1 MTAPGDDD
9 IPNVV
14 PLKGGAAPGARADAG
29 SSAGAGAALPEGKG
43 KRKKA
48 APEWMIDVVRLQANF
63 ALVYGTDTVFDGEDR
78 MLVRI
83 GPLRLAYGKAVKE
96 WLQSPE
102 RKTIRQDDVVFDPRN
117 PDRPW
122 NLFGGLPS
130 KPKPGKCNLIL
141 DLVDYLVGGNVAMR
155 EWVLKWTAYPLQHVG
170 AKMATSIVM
179 RGPQGGGKNM
189 LWECVRD
196 IYGVYGT
203 LITQSELESQY
214 NDWMSAKLFV
224 IGNEVLSRREK
235 WQLGGKLKNLVTE
248 AQVPIQAKYM
258 PSRLEGNCCN
268 LVFLSNDLLPVP
280 LEESNRRYLVIDA
293 PHPHPDG
300 KEFYTAVA
308 DQIRHGGR
316 EAFHDYLLNVSLA
329 DFGPHTKP
337 LPTEAF
343 QEALELSLSPSEL
356 FVRRWK
362 AADMPILQSGDHSR
376 PIWAGAIDDLYAV
389 FRRWC
394 EREGERHVDTQT
406 RFARTLVAGGMR
418 KRRMRIFFDGRER
431 QHQVYW
437 ADAQVP
443 DSCEDLEGWLKTEC
457 GFANGCAHP
466 VGGR

>member
-1 MTAPGDDD
+1 MPGTEDANSM
-9 IPNVV
+9 PNVV
-14 PLKGGAAPGARADAG
+14 SLKPTSDP
-29 SSAGAGAALPEGKG
+29 ALSLGD
-43 KRKKA
+43 KA
-48 APEWMIDVVRLQANF
+48 APPPAPKGEKRRKPPPDWMIDVVRLTEHF
-63 ALVYGTDTVFDGEDR
+63 ALVYGTDTVFDGEE
-78 MLVRI
+78 RI
-83 GPLRLAYGKAVKE
+83 LMRVAPLRLAYGKAVKE
-96 WLQSPE
+96 WLTSAE
-102 RKTIRQDDVVFDPRN
+102 RKTIRQEDVVFDPLH
-117 PDRPW
+117 PERPW
-122 NLFGGLPS
+122 NLFGGLHS
-130 KPKPGKCNLIL
+130 VPKLGKCNLIL
-141 DLVDYLVGGNVAMR
+141 DLVDYLVGGNVAVR
-155 EWVLKWTAYPLQHVG
+155 DWVLKWTAYPLQHVG

-196 IYGVYGT
+196 IYGTYGT

-258 PSRLEGNCCN
+258 PSRLESNCCN

-300 KEFYTAVA
+300 KAFYTAVA
-308 DQIRHGGR
+308 EQIANGGR
-316 EAFHDYLLNVSLA
+316 EAFHDYLLNLSLA

-337 LPTEAF
+337 LPTDAF
-343 QEALELSLSPSEL
+343 QESLELSLSPSEL

-362 AADMPILQSGDHSR
+362 AGDIPALQSGEAATTV
-376 PIWAGAIDDLYAV
+376 WAGSIDDLYAI

-406 RFARTLVAGGMR
+406 RFARTLVVGGLR
-418 KRRMRIFFDGRER
+418 KRRMRLRLDGRER
-431 QHQVYW
+431 QHSVYW
-437 ADAQVP
+437 LDEWVP
-443 DSCEDLEGWLKTEC
+443 DACEDLERWLIAEC
-457 GFANGCAHP
+457 GYANGCAYP
-466 VGGR
+466 VNKDL

>member
-1 MTAPGDDD
+1 MPNVISLKPGADPDLPLGDDS
-9 IPNVV
+9 
-14 PLKGGAAPGARADAG
+14 AAPTGKG
-29 SSAGAGAALPEGKG
+29 GKG
-43 KRKKA
+43 KGKKA
-48 APEWMIDVVRLQANF
+48 APDWMIDVVRLTERF
-63 ALVYGTDTVFDGEDR
+63 ALIYGTDTVFDGEEK

-96 WLQSPE
+96 WLVSPE
-102 RKTIRQDDVVFDPRN
+102 RKTIRQEDVIFDPRH
-117 PDRPW
+117 PERSW
-122 NLFGGLPS
+122 NLFGGLHS
-130 KPKPGKCNLIL
+130 VPKLGKCNLVL
-141 DLVDYLVGGNVAMR
+141 ELVDYLVGGNPALR
-155 EWVLKWTAYPLQHVG
+155 DWVLKWTAYPLQHIG
-170 AKMATSIVM
+170 AKMATAVVM

-196 IYGVYGT
+196 IYGIHGT

-258 PSRLEGNCCN
+258 PSRLESNCCN

-300 KEFYTAVA
+300 KAFYSAVA
-308 DQIRHGGR
+308 EQIANGGR
-316 EAFHDYLLNVSLA
+316 EAFHDYLLTLA
-329 DFGPHTKP
+329 LGEFGPHTKP

-362 AADMPILQSGDHSR
+362 AGDMAILQSGDSSGSV
-376 PIWAGAIDDLYAV
+376 WAGAIEDLYAI

-394 EREGERHVDTQT
+394 EHEGERHVDTQT
-406 RFARTLVAGGMR
+406 RFARTLAVGGLR
-418 KRRMRIFFDGRER
+418 KRRLRLRLDGRER

-437 ADAQVP
+437 YDERVP
-443 DSCEDLEGWLKTEC
+443 EACEDMERWLAIEC
-457 GFANGCAHP
+457 GHANGCAHP
-466 VGGR
+466 AGNR

>member
-1 MTAPGDDD
+1 MSK
-9 IPNVV
+9 VV
-14 PLKGGAAPGARADAG
+14 PLKSGADPAMLASTNDSDAASPAPGKTG
-29 SSAGAGAALPEGKG
+29 G

-48 APEWMIDVVRLQANF
+48 PPDWMTDVIRLADHF
-63 ALVYGTDTVFDGEDR
+63 ALIYGTDTVFDAEDR
-78 MLVRI
+78 MLVRVA
-83 GPLRLAYGKAVKE
+83 PLRLAYGAAVKE
-96 WLQSPE
+96 WLKSPN
-102 RKTIRQDDVVFDPRN
+102 RKTIRQEDVVFDPRH
-117 PDRPW
+117 PERPW
-122 NLFGGLPS
+122 NLFGGLPGI
-130 KPKPGKCNLIL
+130 PKLGKCNLIL
-141 DLVDYLVGGNVAMR
+141 DLVDYLTGGNVAMR
-155 EWVLKWTAYPLQHVG
+155 EWVLKWIAYPLQHVG

-258 PSRLEGNCCN
+258 PSRLESNCCN

-300 KEFYTAVA
+300 KLFYTAVA
-308 DQIRHGGR
+308 EQIASGGR
-316 EAFHDYLLNVSLA
+316 EAFHDYLLTLPLG

-362 AADMPILQSGDHSR
+362 AGDLPILQSGDQAV
-376 PIWAGAIDDLYAV
+376 PVWGGAIDDLYEI
-389 FRRWC
+389 FRTWC
-394 EREGERHVDTQT
+394 TREGERHVDTQT
-406 RFARTLVAGGMR
+406 RFARTLMVAGMR
-418 KRRMRIFFDGRER
+418 KRRMRLTLTISAR
-431 QHQVYW
+431 QYRVYW
-437 ADAQVP
+437 WDERVP
-443 DSCEDLEGWLKTEC
+443 DGCEDVERWLSAEC
-457 GFANGCAHP
+457 GYANGCVVQTSRP
-466 VGGR
+466 